1 MNEVS
6 KQYLSYILTF
16 ISLTEFDSDWPI
28 GSVRWKWKIRREM
41 LTMDPGECQEVDAD
55 QIVTKKG
62 ILYPPPKNFVQQY
75 DGQKLTSS
83 N

>member
-1 MNEVS
+1 
-6 KQYLSYILTF
+6 
-16 ISLTEFDSDWPI
+16 
-28 GSVRWKWKIRREM
+28 
-41 LTMDPGECQEVDAD
+41 MDPGECQEVDAD

>member
-1 MNEVS
+1 
-6 KQYLSYILTF
+6 
-16 ISLTEFDSDWPI
+16 
-28 GSVRWKWKIRREM
+28 M

-62 ILYPPPKNFVQQY
+62 ILSPPPKNFVQQY